1 MDITEAD
8 VAHYRERGYLVVERL
23 LDHDT
28 VAALIDEGTQLCR
41 GARGAVDRLD
51 PVSPADTDAD
61 VLARYMV
68 CPMAHKAS
76 PLYRATMADA
86 RLVAVLRK
94 LIGPNVKGVHSQLYL
109 KHAGAPGSAWH
120 QDEMFLPTRD
130 RSLLTAWIAL
140 DPATVEN
147 GCLRF
152 LPGSHRSGVLWPLR
166 RHNNPELDRAEEAHG
181 FPDPVESAVTI
192 ALAPGS
198 VVFFNGYLL
207 HGSFPNRSDPN
218 GGVGRFRRSL
228 LFVYANA
235 ATPMAWH
242 PTDVSKAS
250 ALYDYRD
257 IVMVAGEDPYAWKG
271 TPDIGRAYVRK
282 PGPTVDDQRR
292 AALGDTIQR

>member
-1 MDITEAD
+1 MAISETD
-8 VAHYRERGYLVVERL
+8 VAAYRARGYLVVERL
-23 LDHDT
+23 FDRDT
-28 VAALIDEGTQLCR
+28 VAALVDEGTQLVR
-41 GARGAVDRLD
+41 GARGPVDRLEPAAPSD
-51 PVSPADTDAD
+51 PDEA

-76 PLYRATMADA
+76 PLYRRTMADA
-86 RLVAVLRK
+86 RLVEVLRK

-166 RHNNPELDRAEEAHG
+166 RHNDPELDRAEEAHG
-181 FPDPVESAVTI
+181 FPDPVDAAVTI
-192 ALAPGS
+192 ELAPGS

-207 HGSFPNRSDPN
+207 HGSYPNRSA
-218 GGVGRFRRSL
+218 GGFRRSL
-228 LFVYANA
+228 LFVYASA
-235 ATPMAWH
+235 ETPMAWH
-242 PTDVSKAS
+242 PTDVTQAS
-250 ALYDYRD
+250 ALSDYRD
-257 IVMVAGEDPYAWKG
+257 IVLVAGEDPYAWKG

-282 PGPTVDDQRR
+282 PGATVDDQRR
-292 AALGDTIQR
+292 AVLGKAASA